1 MTMIPKAQVIRALT
15 KRRKTV
21 FLMFC
26 DGKFTHTTIRGNVD
40 NHTLVGTYSWRE
52 PALSAVEIN
61 EDMHY
66 VLDQWRKER

>member
-1 MTMIPKAQVIRALT
+1 M
-15 KRRKTV
+15 